1 MGGSLLARGLNAW
14 VSAQAVTRRF
24 RKHLSARVAAP
35 WLIRKVSL
43 WTATATN
50 AVANS
55 KVFCDL
61 EGELFRAGYISA
73 AAPLFFYLSRLIG
86 CLASAGL
93 VLLSSYLKHG
103 PVTSKSLALAFFV
116 SFFVYRGFGLL
127 LRARAKSR
135 QCEIRREFPSVLDL
149 LLMVLDSGVSVDQ
162 ALYHVSLHISHVAPL
177 TARELARYIADVEDA
192 TPYDKALDR
201 LAQRLA
207 IHEGHDFSALL
218 KQNLFQ
224 GGELSPSLR
233 RLAAD
238 ISDTR
243 LAYAREQVGRKSVLL
258 TLVMLGFFM
267 PVLLLAVAGPAISDV
282 VGTLSHVARDLQNS
296 RGGR

>member
-1 MGGSLLARGLNAW
+1 
-14 VSAQAVTRRF
+14 
-24 RKHLSARVAAP
+24 
-35 WLIRKVSL
+35 
-43 WTATATN
+43 
-50 AVANS
+50 
-55 KVFCDL
+55 
-61 EGELFRAGYISA
+61 
-73 AAPLFFYLSRLIG
+73 
-86 CLASAGL
+86 
-93 VLLSSYLKHG
+93 
-103 PVTSKSLALAFFV
+103 
-116 SFFVYRGFGLL
+116 
-127 LRARAKSR
+127 
-135 QCEIRREFPSVLDL
+135 
-149 LLMVLDSGVSVDQ
+149 VDQ

-201 LAQRLA
+201 LAHRLA